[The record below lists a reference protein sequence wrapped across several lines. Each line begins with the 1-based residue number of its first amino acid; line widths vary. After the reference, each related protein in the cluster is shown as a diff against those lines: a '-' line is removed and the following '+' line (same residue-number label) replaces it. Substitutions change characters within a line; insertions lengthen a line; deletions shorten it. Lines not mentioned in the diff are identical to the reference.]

1 MALGTLGILLLV
13 NLTAIELHN
22 IRSHPL
28 MDSKQK
34 HTKGPI
40 SQEASRELLVAAK
53 RVLFPDGGRDYT
65 DGKEALL
72 KAVNRAEEGA

>member
-1 MALGTLGILLLV
+1 
-13 NLTAIELHN
+13 
-22 IRSHPL
+22 